1 QNNLFATLNGFAFY
15 TRRLNGDSFNSTEYF
30 VVDKNDLWTQRTK
43 LNTDSV
49 YFGADANIEKG
60 NKFINFLVSSEITKD
75 EYSVNTAIRAGI
87 RF

>member
-1 QNNLFATLNGFAFY
+1 MLAISGHKQ
-15 TRRLNGDSFNSTEYF
+15 
-30 VVDKNDLWTQRTK
+30 